1 MSQSVT
7 TKTEQGLYVHPEALT
22 AHLPAL
28 DYRDGALY
36 MEQVSIDEVVKH
48 YGTPENTTRS
58 AFPPAA
64 NTRINS
70 PRETISNPAPA
81 CAKMP
86 STARLEFAFTA

>member
-36 MEQVSIDEVVKH
+36 MEQVSIDE
-48 YGTPENTTRS
+48 G
-58 AFPPAA
+58 
-64 NTRINS
+64 
-70 PRETISNPAPA
+70 
-81 CAKMP
+81 P
-86 STARLEFAFTA
+86 STMVRRVMSIQNKRF